1 MCSFEREISD
11 FVLQKK
17 RNCGTI
23 PKKEAIVFVGRQYND
38 IWTLSKHAII
48 DEDGNK
54 IAQQDS
60 LFVWVDTLLPYGKEI
75 IIPVPLPLNTECLT
89 PLINQ
94 LEIVMG
100 HNLYPTLLLTGSIA
114 MSLHYETI
122 MSKYQNCPIPLAFK
136 ASGTR
141 KTTALRCALS
151 IVGAHPNR
159 FFSRATLEKLMDM
172 CSKSSVP
179 IGVDDPS
186 FQKNIDS
193 LCIDLFNGANSG
205 NLSRGTQEPKT
216 TAIISANFSTS
227 TKEK

>member
-1 MCSFEREISD
+1 MFYKRKEIVGQ
-11 FVLQKK
+11 FQ
-17 RNCGTI
+17 
-23 PKKEAIVFVGRQYND
+23 KKEAIVFVGRQYND

-48 DEDGNK
+48 DEDRHK

-60 LFVWVDTLLPYGKEI
+60 PFVWVDSLLPYGKEI

-89 PLINQ
+89 SLINQ
-94 LEIVMG
+94 LEIRG
-100 HNLYPTLLLTGSIA
+100 HNLYPTLLLMGSAA

-122 MSKYQNCPIPLAFK
+122 MSKYQNCPIPLAFG
-136 ASGTR
+136 ASGTG

-159 FFSRATLEKLMDM
+159 FFSRATLEKLMDV

-205 NLSRGTQEPKT
+205 NLSRGTQEPRT

-227 TKEK
+227 TKEKKTAPYGRF